1 MRRIAGVTLALLF
14 VAGLATAGETK
25 EAHGTV
31 KAVASNSIT
40 ITDSASKDWT
50 FGVDKETMV
59 VVSGGRHK
67 MDRLKADGK
76 LVTID
81 EFVKEK
87 SNVIVN
93 YVEKDGKAIAKEVK
107 IK

>member
-1 MRRIAGVTLALLF
+1 MRRIAGVTLALLC

-25 EAHGTV
+25 EAKGTV
-31 KAVASNSIT
+31 KAVASTSIT

-50 FGVDKETMV
+50 FGVDKETTV
-59 VVSGGRHK
+59 VVKGGTHK
-67 MDRLKADGK
+67 MDKLKADGK

-87 SNVIVN
+87 SNVVVN
-93 YVEKDGKAIAKEVK
+93 YVEKDGKTIAKEVHVK
-107 IK
+107 